1 MSFCIPN
8 FKKNM
13 ECLQTFH
20 LPIAFGLTPAQIT
33 KSALVGL
40 LIFAIS
46 PPISSAK
53 GEAKFSL
60 LVFFVSLF
68 GFRIFGFRKI
78 PDELVKVAPWEIK
91 EDRHHEHK

>member
-1 MSFCIPN
+1 MSFCIPK

-13 ECLQTFH
+13 KCLQTFH
-20 LPIAFGLTPAQIT
+20 VPIAFGLTPAKIT

-46 PPISSAK
+46 PAS

-60 LVFFVSLF
+60 LVFFLTLF

-78 PDELVKVAPWEIK
+78 PDELEIVAPWEIK
-91 EDRHHEHK
+91 EERHHEHK